1 MNRLRLGVIGF
12 GIFGAWHAKAY
23 ASYDRAELRAVSDLN
38 PDSRNSA
45 EETYG
50 VPTFENY
57 ADLLALPDVD
67 AVSIVVPDHL
77 HRDVCLAA
85 ANAGKHILVEKPLA
99 IRLSEAHAIIQACEK
114 NRIRLM
120 VDFANRWN
128 PPYVI
133 ARTKIIA
140 GELGDILYV
149 NMRLDDTLFV
159 PTEMLGWAAS
169 SSVAWFLGSHTAD
182 LIRWLLNQE
191 ITSVSSISSKGALI
205 ARAIDTEDFFM
216 TRLTFSGGAVA
227 NMQNSWVLP
236 RGNATVFE
244 FVSEIVGTNGRILIN
259 TSQPNLIK
267 LINSSGVSHPD
278 CMMFYEDNGLQQG
291 FGYKPMQHFVDS
303 VMDDRDFRVTVED
316 AMRNVAVVEAIHES
330 AVQNGK
336 LIPI

>member
-1 MNRLRLGVIGF
+1 MNKLRLGVIGF

-23 ASYDRAELRAVSDLN
+23 ASYERAALCAVSDVN
-38 PDSRNSA
+38 PDSRKSA
-45 EETYG
+45 EEAYS

-57 ADLLALPDVD
+57 ADLLALEDID

-77 HRDVCLAA
+77 HRNVCLAA
-85 ANAGKHILVEKPLA
+85 ANAEKHILIEKPLA
-99 IRLSEAHAIIQACEK
+99 ICLSDAQAIVEACEK

-128 PPYVI
+128 PPYVV

-140 GELGDILYV
+140 GELGEILYA

-159 PTEMLGWAAS
+159 PTEMLSWARS
-169 SSVAWFLGSHTAD
+169 SSVAWFLGSHSAD
-182 LIRWLLNQE
+182 LLRWLLNQE
-191 ITSVSSISSKGALI
+191 ITSVSSIASKRSLVAQG
-205 ARAIDTEDFFM
+205 IDTEDFFM
-216 TRLTFSGGAVA
+216 SRLAFSGGAVA

-236 RGNATVFE
+236 AGNATVFE
-244 FVSEIVGTNGRILIN
+244 FVSEIVGTKGRIQID

-267 LINSSGVSHPD
+267 LINQSRVSHPD
-278 CMMFYEDNGLQQG
+278 SLMFYEDNGLQEG

-303 VMDDRDFRVTVED
+303 IIDDQDFRVTIAD
-316 AMRNVAVVEAIHES
+316 ALTNVLVVEAIHDS
-330 AVQNGK
+330 AAQHGK